1 MTTTTPNLDFG
12 HRSHSTL
19 TKYLRSLP
27 NTHLLQAMASATLP
41 LPLRSHLTRLKP
53 PISHAPRA
61 LACHVKLSHS
71 HSNPFPPFSLL
82 RSRSKGVVRPPSAY
96 VSGPASDPIITEPD
110 PKVESSNDAHDET
123 VEPPSAISSSLLWSL
138 LMRYKLRLAVSAV
151 TLIGCSA
158 CTLSMPLFSGKI
170 PNYSIYL
177 PRCACL
183 VVRKRRKTEGKQVLN
198 FFLFDVVFGP
208 KK

>member
-1 MTTTTPNLDFG
+1 
-12 HRSHSTL
+12 
-19 TKYLRSLP
+19 
-27 NTHLLQAMASATLP
+27 MASATLP

-82 RSRSKGVVRPPSAY
+82 RNRSKGVVRPPSAY

-158 CTLSMPLFSGKI
+158 CTLSMPLFSEFRGI
-170 PNYSIYL
+170 QE
-177 PRCACL
+177 CANQL
-183 VVRKRRKTEGKQVLN
+183 DPTSKFKMDTTAEPVPS
-198 FFLFDVVFGP
+198 VVFLNSLVQDLQS
-208 KK
+208 

>member
-1 MTTTTPNLDFG
+1 M
-12 HRSHSTL
+12 
-19 TKYLRSLP
+19 
-27 NTHLLQAMASATLP
+27 
-41 LPLRSHLTRLKP
+41 
-53 PISHAPRA
+53 
-61 LACHVKLSHS
+61 
-71 HSNPFPPFSLL
+71 
-82 RSRSKGVVRPPSAY
+82 
-96 VSGPASDPIITEPD
+96 
-110 PKVESSNDAHDET
+110 ESSNDAHDET

-183 VVRKRRKTEGKQVLN
+183 VAEKTEEKRGKQVLN
-198 FFLFDVVFGP
+198 FFLFDVVFDP